1 MGWAGTP
8 TSFEAMS
15 ANAGRT
21 IIVTGAGGGIGA
33 AAVHR
38 LASDGA
44 NVVAVDLTDESLEQ
58 VKDLQGVT
66 TLAGDLTDPGVNDQM
81 VAAALERHG
90 EVHGAVL
97 NAGIIS
103 SGPIHKTPM
112 DEFDR
117 VMDVNVRGV
126 VLGIRAVLPALQRA
140 EGGAIVATGSVSG
153 LAGDSAQWAYNTSK
167 AAVVNLVRS
176 VALDVAHTGV
186 RVNAVCPGPI
196 ETAMTAS
203 VDGTDFGSAMKARV
217 PLQRFGQPA
226 EVAALMAFLVS
237 PDASFITGAAIPVD
251 GGVTCGTGQ
260 WATYG
265 ARKAGFS

>member
-1 MGWAGTP
+1 
-8 TSFEAMS
+8 MS

-21 IIVTGAGGGIGA
+21 VIVTGAGGGIGA
-33 AAVHR
+33 AAVER
-38 LASDGA
+38 LAGDGA
-44 NVVAVDLTDESLEQ
+44 NVIAVDLTAAPLASVSAL
-58 VKDLQGVT
+58 GNVT
-66 TLAGDLTDPGVNDQM
+66 TITGDLTDPAVNDQM
-81 VAAALERHG
+81 VTTALERHG
-90 EVHGAVL
+90 ELHGVVL

-103 SGPIHKTPM
+103 AGPIHKTPM
-112 DEFDR
+112 DEYDR
-117 VMDVNVRGV
+117 VMDVNVRSV
-126 VLGIRAVLPALQRA
+126 VLGIRASLPALQKA
-140 EGGAIVATGSVSG
+140 DQGAIVATGSVSG

-196 ETAMTAS
+196 ATSMTAT
-203 VDGTDFGSAMKARV
+203 VADTDFGAAMKARV
-217 PLQRFGQPA
+217 PLQRFGEPA
-226 EVAALMAFLVS
+226 EVAALMSFLVS

>member
-1 MGWAGTP
+1 
-8 TSFEAMS
+8 MS
-15 ANAGRT
+15 ANSGRT
-21 IIVTGAGGGIGA
+21 VIVTGAGGGIGA
-33 AAVHR
+33 AAVKR
-38 LASDGA
+38 LVEEGA
-44 NVVAVDLTDESLEQ
+44 KVIAVDITDEALEEIG
-58 VKDLQGVT
+58 DLAGVT
-66 TLAGDLTDPGVNDQM
+66 PLAGDVTDPGVNDQM
-81 VAAALERHG
+81 VATALDRHG
-90 EVHGAVL
+90 QLHGAVL
-97 NAGIIS
+97 NAGVLA
-103 SGPIHKTPM
+103 SGPIHKTSM
-112 DEFDR
+112 EDFDR

-126 VLGIRAVLPALQRA
+126 VLGVRAVLPALQRA
-140 EGGAIVATGSVSG
+140 PGGAIVVTGSVSG

-203 VDGTDFGSAMKARV
+203 VDDTDFGSAMKARV

>member
-1 MGWAGTP
+1 
-8 TSFEAMS
+8 MS

-33 AAVHR
+33 ATVER

-44 NVVAVDLTDESLEQ
+44 SVIAVDLTTDSLSGVGE
-58 VKDLQGVT
+58 LSGVT
-66 TLAGDLTDPGVNDQM
+66 TLAGDLTDPGVNERM
-81 VAAALERHG
+81 VATALDRHG
-90 EVHGAVL
+90 ELHGVVL
-97 NAGIIS
+97 NAGILAN
-103 SGPIHKTPM
+103 GPIHKTPM
-112 DEFDR
+112 DEYDR
-117 VMDVNVRGV
+117 VMDVNVRSV
-126 VLGIRAVLPALQRA
+126 VLGIRAALPELQKV
-140 EGGAIVATGSVSG
+140 EHGAIVATGSVSG
-153 LAGDSAQWAYNTSK
+153 LAGDSGQWAYNTSK

-176 VALDVAHTGV
+176 AALDVAHTGV

-196 ETAMTAS
+196 ETAMTAT
-203 VDGTDFGSAMKARV
+203 VDGTEFGDAMKARI

-226 EVAALMAFLVS
+226 EVAALMSFLVS

-260 WATYG
+260 WGTYG

>member
-1 MGWAGTP
+1 
-8 TSFEAMS
+8 MS

-21 IIVTGAGGGIGA
+21 VIVTGAGGGIGA
-33 AAVHR
+33 AAVER
-38 LASDGA
+38 LSADGA
-44 NVVAVDLTDESLEQ
+44 NVVAIDLTPQSLDA
-58 VKDLQGVT
+58 VAGLANVT
-66 TLAGDLTDPGVNDQM
+66 TVAGDLTDPAVNQQM
-81 VAAALERHG
+81 VDAAVDRHG
-90 EVHGAVL
+90 DLHGVVL
-97 NAGIIS
+97 NAGVLS
-103 SGPIHKTPM
+103 AGPIHKTPM
-112 DEFDR
+112 DEYDR
-117 VMDVNVRGV
+117 VMDVNVRSV
-126 VLGIRAVLPALQRA
+126 VLGIRAALPALERA
-140 EGGAIVATGSVSG
+140 DRGAIVATGSVSG

-196 ETAMTAS
+196 ATAMTAS
-203 VDGTDFGSAMKARV
+203 VDGTDFGDAMKARV
-217 PLQRFGQPA
+217 PLQRFGEPA
-226 EVAALMAFLVS
+226 EVAALMSFLVS

>member
-1 MGWAGTP
+1 
-8 TSFEAMS
+8 MS
-15 ANAGRT
+15 ANSGRT

-33 AAVHR
+33 AAVER
-38 LASDGA
+38 LANEGA
-44 NVVAVDLTDESLEQ
+44 NVVAVDLTADDLRA
-58 VKDLQGVT
+58 VKGMSSVT
-66 TLAGDLTDPGVNDQM
+66 VLAGDLTDPAVNEQM
-81 VAAALERHG
+81 VATALERHG
-90 EVHGAVL
+90 ELHGVVL

-112 DEFDR
+112 DEYDR
-117 VMDVNVRGV
+117 VMDVNVRSV
-126 VLGIRAVLPALQRA
+126 VLGIRAALPALQRA
-140 EGGAIVATGSVSG
+140 DRGAIVATGSVSG
-153 LAGDSAQWAYNTSK
+153 LAGDSAQWAYNASK

-176 VALDVAHTGV
+176 TALDVAHTGV
-186 RVNAVCPGPI
+186 RANAVCPGPI
-196 ETAMTAS
+196 QTSMTAS
-203 VDGTDFGSAMKARV
+203 VDDTDFGAAMKARV